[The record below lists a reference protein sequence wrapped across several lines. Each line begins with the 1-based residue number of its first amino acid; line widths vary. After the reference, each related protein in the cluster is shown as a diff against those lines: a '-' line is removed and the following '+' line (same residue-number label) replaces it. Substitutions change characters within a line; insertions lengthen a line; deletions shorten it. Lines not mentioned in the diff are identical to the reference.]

1 MSITKA
7 LVQFDSEFDY
17 LELRLNT
24 IPDKPVIVN
33 LVRLVDTGEYFI
45 SGMLNTHFDW
55 AMEHMGIIKGF
66 TVIME
71 M

>member
-24 IPDKPVIVN
+24 IPDKPVVVN
-33 LVRLVDTGEYFI
+33 LLKDGICTVIYQP
-45 SGMLNTHFDW
+45 LNDHFKW
-55 AMEHMGIIKGF
+55 SYPNAVIKKGF

-71 M
+71 KK